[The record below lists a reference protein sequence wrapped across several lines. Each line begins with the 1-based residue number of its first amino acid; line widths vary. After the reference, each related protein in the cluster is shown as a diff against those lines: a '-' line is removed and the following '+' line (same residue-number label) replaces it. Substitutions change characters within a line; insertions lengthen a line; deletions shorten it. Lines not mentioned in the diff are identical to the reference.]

1 MQLADTAGELQGFA
15 DFAVNDSG
23 DVIFGAGLD
32 AGGQSIRVSDGTV
45 TQTLATTTGAF
56 AQFVNPSLNNRGDFA
71 FLGRLDSGELGS
83 FGGADAIDDLVIK
96 SGDFISGKEVLN
108 VGASS
113 YALNDAGQVAFG
125 LIFTDR
131 SRAIVRADP
140 AIETPEP
147 TTLALLGLGLF
158 GAGITRRRRDSLLS
172 IPRPRESF
180 LCGSGWMK
188 SPNDKTCRGRFVSA
202 SLSSETA

>member
-1 MQLADTAGELQGFA
+1 VQLADTAGELQGFA

-56 AQFVNPSLNNRGDFA
+56 APFVNPSLNNRGDFA

-83 FGGADAIDDLVIK
+83 FGGADAIDDLIIK
-96 SGDFISGKEVLN
+96 SGDLIFGKEVLN

-113 YALNDAGQVAFG
+113 LYAERCWASCFWIHFHGQVASNRSSG
-125 LIFTDR
+125 PSYRNATTHH
-131 SRAIVRADP
+131 SRA
-140 AIETPEP
+140 
-147 TTLALLGLGLF
+147 LGPRT
-158 GAGITRRRRDSLLS
+158 IRRRYHTSPPGFIAFDSTTS
-172 IPRPRESF
+172 
-180 LCGSGWMK
+180 
-188 SPNDKTCRGRFVSA
+188 
-202 SLSSETA
+202 